1 MKNFIKKNPFLLK
14 YLRQIRDGQIFKKK
28 LKRNIKGKNNILNF
42 DYSSRFV
49 NCKLTIVGSNN
60 IIEIKEDCKFNNV
73 HFFLKGNGIS
83 LSIGNNVAFNN
94 NGEIWIEDDNGKM
107 VIGDFTTFEGAHL
120 AITEPCSEI
129 NIGEDCMFSN
139 GIEIRTGDSHSIID
153 LVTEKRIN
161 FAKNISI
168 DDHVWVGAHVVILK
182 GVNLQKNSI
191 IATKSLVTKSFDSQ
205 NILIGG
211 SPARILKN
219 DVNWLRERIYN

>member
-1 MKNFIKKNPFLLK
+1 MKNLIKQYPFLLK
-14 YLRQIRDGQIFKKK
+14 YLRQFRDGQIFKKK
-28 LKRNIKGKNNILNF
+28 LERTIKGKNNRLKF

-60 IIEIKEDCKFNNV
+60 IIEIKKDCKFNNV

-83 LSIGNNVAFNN
+83 LKIGSNVSFNN

-107 VIGDFTTFEGAHL
+107 VIGDFTTFESAHL
-120 AITEPCSEI
+120 AMTEPYSQL

-139 GIEIRTGDSHSIID
+139 GIEIRTGDSHSIMD

-182 GVNLQKNSI
+182 GVSLQKNTI
-191 IATKSLVTKSFDSQ
+191 IATKSLVTKSFDNQ

-211 SPARILKN
+211 SPARILKS
-219 DVNWLRERIYN
+219 DVYWLRERVYN